1 MSGNTQWEKPTWP
14 LSLWPPVGVSA
25 VLGLKNWNQLIAQT
39 VLFVTLLRT
48 WKTLDSIFL
57 QGVVIIFGVVSFMA
71 VGIHFIII
79 LREISL

>member
-1 MSGNTQWEKPTWP
+1 MGKAHLAP
-14 LSLWPPVGVSA
+14 LSVAPSGGLGCAGSQELEPVNCPNSIVCNSPED
-25 VLGLKNWNQLIAQT
+25 LEN
-39 VLFVTLLRT
+39 
-48 WKTLDSIFL
+48 LDSIFL